1 MRISGDSMSRVGQLL
16 AATTATVALAG
27 CGSASAP
34 PRTATSALPATQS
47 GTVAT
52 TTPSGRM
59 SHGELIT
66 RLNAICAAG
75 NGRIIAVVRQSGRSE
90 VERLEAVLRIG
101 RGAEPQLAA
110 LRPSAQ
116 DRPAFERYLQA
127 FRSQLGF
134 EARVISAASSGD
146 ERAAQTLASEVN
158 PAKARVTAAKR
169 LGAHK
174 CAI

>member
-1 MRISGDSMSRVGQLL
+1 
-16 AATTATVALAG
+16 
-27 CGSASAP
+27 
-34 PRTATSALPATQS
+34 
-47 GTVAT
+47 
-52 TTPSGRM
+52 M

-90 VERLEAVLRIG
+90 VERLEAVLRIA

>member
-1 MRISGDSMSRVGQLL
+1 
-16 AATTATVALAG
+16 
-27 CGSASAP
+27 
-34 PRTATSALPATQS
+34 
-47 GTVAT
+47 
-52 TTPSGRM
+52 M
-59 SHGELIT
+59 SHRGLIT
-66 RLNAICAAG
+66 RLNAICTAG

-110 LRPSAQ
+110 LHPPAQ

-127 FRSQLGF
+127 FRRQLGF
-134 EARVISAASSGD
+134 EARVISVARSGD

-158 PAKARVTAAKR
+158 PAQARVRAAKR
-169 LGAHK
+169 LGAVK